1 MKTGTIILA
10 AGNSSRLGKPKQLIP
25 YNGTSLLQNIVNIT
39 LEATN
44 GPVLL
49 VEGAGT
55 YPLRPHPRLNKVM
68 NNKWESG
75 MGSSIKLGL
84 NTLVSQAQ
92 ITQVLVLLSDQPFV
106 SIALIKS
113 LILKKSK
120 NPKAIVASFYQ
131 DAPGVPAIFDQSV
144 FQQLNSIP
152 DKVGAKK
159 LLLNNPEQLSLVRFD
174 AGNIDIDSPE
184 DLKAFKNSDWEYF
197 NK

>member
-25 YNGTSLLQNIVNIT
+25 YNGTSLLQNIVNIA

-55 YPLRPHPRLNKVM
+55 YPLRPHPRLKKVV

-84 NTLVSQAQ
+84 KTLVSQAQ
-92 ITQVLVLLSDQPFV
+92 ITQVLVLLSDQPLV
-106 SIALIKS
+106 SIALIKT
-113 LILKKSK
+113 LIRKKIK
-120 NPKAIVASFYQ
+120 NSQAIVASYYQ

-144 FQQLNSIP
+144 FEQLNELP

-159 LLLNNPEQLSLVRFD
+159 ILLSSLEQLSLVRFD
-174 AGNIDIDSPE
+174 AGSIDIDSPE
-184 DLKAFKNSDWEYF
+184 DLKALKNSDWEYF
-197 NK
+197 RK

>member
-1 MKTGTIILA
+1 MKIGTIILA

-25 YNGTSLLQNIVNIT
+25 YNGISLLQNIVNMA

-55 YPLRPHPRLNKVM
+55 YPLRPNPRLKKVV

-84 NTLVSQAQ
+84 NTLVNQGN

-106 SIALIKS
+106 SIELIKS
-113 LILKKSK
+113 LIRKKIE
-120 NPKAIVASFYQ
+120 NHTAIVASFYQ
-131 DAPGVPAIFDQSV
+131 EAPGVPAIFDQSV

-152 DKVGAKK
+152 DEGGAKK
-159 LLLNNPEQLSLVRFD
+159 LLLSNSKQLSLVRFD
-174 AGNIDIDSPE
+174 EGNIDIDSPE
-184 DLKAFKNSDWEYF
+184 DLEAFKNSDWEYF
-197 NK
+197 SK

>member
-1 MKTGTIILA
+1 MKIGTIILA

-25 YNGTSLLQNIVNIT
+25 YNGISLLQNIVNMA

-55 YPLRPHPRLNKVM
+55 YPLRPNPRLKKVV

-84 NTLVSQAQ
+84 NTLVNQGN

-106 SIALIKS
+106 SIELIKS
-113 LILKKSK
+113 LIRKKIE
-120 NPKAIVASFYQ
+120 NHTAIVASFYQ
-131 DAPGVPAIFDQSV
+131 EAPGVPAIFDQSV

-152 DKVGAKK
+152 DEGGAKK
-159 LLLNNPEQLSLVRFD
+159 LLLSNSKQLSLVRFD

-184 DLKAFKNSDWEYF
+184 DLEAFKNSDWEYF
-197 NK
+197 SK